1 MGCTTSAPIDE
12 EAYVRKQAANSK
24 HSSNKNQGNERAE
37 DAIKAH
43 PPVVSSGP
51 EDRPKERGKP
61 GEGVTVVSHASSGG
75 GRLHATST
83 RKQLGDGEAK
93 QRRVA
98 YGSDVIKDELRKG
111 TGGPQGA
118 GPEQVGD
125 SSEDDDEEMA
135 AAGRRDSIT
144 RQGSMIAEPKTEK
157 TLSRIAAALET
168 SFVFKG
174 IEQSVLQQ
182 VISRMFKV
190 TFGAGETVLEQDSLP
205 TDDDCLYMLDT
216 GEVDIV
222 IAGSGEAANTNQEE
236 RKVEGGKIKIHMKAG
251 WVFGDTALLFQS
263 PRSASIVASTAIELW
278 AMDRRTFHK
287 FVMRHAPGARALKF
301 VRRLPLF
308 KGLGDNNLVS
318 VASRMREKVYQNGEP
333 LIKYGERGDKLYLI
347 RYGKV
352 RILRPDD
359 SAPGGRVEVA
369 KLGRGNLV
377 GERTVVTGKLR
388 SADCVAEGRVQVVVI
403 NKKDFM
409 DLDNPLLAWMLD
421 SDAVTT
427 VLRFSK
433 AFQGLPQDRIEE
445 AFDRFAREEFHQG
458 HQIVKEGEPISKM
471 YIVKMG
477 ELACTRGGQP
487 VSAIQEAGGFSY
499 FGERAVLAN
508 EPSPV
513 TITVQSE
520 SCLLLGASRRALAQ
534 LMGQG
539 PAVMGISADDAALA
553 SSALKATAVL
563 QDLNDT
569 EIKSLV
575 GSFELREYSEG
586 MVIAWAGEVDD
597 CMYVIKSGQCLL
609 TTAVTPAQR
618 QALQDQT
625 LQGSAMV
632 PRVQSLGGEKLEAGA
647 RHGEQAL
654 LTAQARATTM
664 LASKDGTQVMA
675 LPKEVAEAVLGTA
688 LQPLLQQRMAGR
700 NSSKKGPA
708 KPQIEYHDLEMHRI
722 VGTGQFGMVRVVRH
736 IPTNQAYAL
745 KVMHKAPILESKQ
758 IEHVLNERRIL
769 EEASSHPFCVGLV
782 RAYQDK
788 PCLYLLQEWVGG
800 GELFHHLDL
809 AGAFDEATAM
819 FFAANVLLALEH
831 LHSRGLVYRD
841 LKPENLLLDA
851 QGYCKVADF
860 GFAKKIGADKTYTI
874 CGTPDYQ
881 APEVIMR
888 RGTTK
893 AADYWALGV
902 LIFEMLVGDPPFKSL
917 SGDPWDTFRRTLSGR
932 FYVPNFISESA
943 SSLIC
948 QLLQVSPERRLGSGP
963 TGATEIKQHKWF
975 SRLDW
980 QALVNKTLPAPIN
993 PKLKNPLDTSNFD
1006 DFDAPEPPPMPMGKV
1021 DKNAHMWDLWDWID
1035 EPAKQ

>member
-12 EAYVRKQAANSK
+12 EAYVRKQTANSK
-24 HSSNKNQGNERAE
+24 QSPGKHQSHDRAD

-43 PPVVSSGP
+43 PPVTASSP
-51 EDRPKERGKP
+51 DDKSKERGKA
-61 GEGVTVVSHASSGG
+61 GEGLTVVSHASSAG
-75 GRLHATST
+75 GRLHATPT
-83 RKQLGDGEAK
+83 RKQLGDGETK

-125 SSEDDDEEMA
+125 SSEDEDEEA
-135 AAGRRDSIT
+135 APAGRRESIT
-144 RQGSMIAEPKTEK
+144 RQGSMIAEPKSEK
-157 TLSRIAAALET
+157 TLARIAAALET

-190 TFGAGETVLEQDSLP
+190 TFNSGETVLEQDSLP

-236 RKVEGGKIKIHMKAG
+236 RKVEGGKIKIHMKSG

-318 VASRMREKVYQNGEP
+318 VASRMREKVYQNGEA

-471 YIVKMG
+471 YIIKMG
-477 ELACTRGGQP
+477 ELQCTRNGQP
-487 VSAIQEAGGFSY
+487 VTAIQEAGGFSY
-499 FGERAVLAN
+499 FGEQAVLAN

-520 SCLLLGASRRALAQ
+520 SCLLLGASRRALVQ

-575 GSFELREYSEG
+575 GSFELREYNEG

-597 CMYVIKSGQCLL
+597 CMYVVKSGQCLL
-609 TTAVTPAQR
+609 TTAAQR
-618 QALQDQT
+618 QVPHDQT
-625 LQGSAMV
+625 LQGSVKVA
-632 PRVQSLGGEKLEAGA
+632 RVQTLPGDKLEAGS

-654 LTAQARATTM
+654 LVAQARTTT
-664 LASKDGTQVMA
+664 LVASRDGTQVMA

-700 NSSKKGPA
+700 NNAKKGQVA
-708 KPQIEYHDLEMHRI
+708 KPQIEYQDLEMHRI

-819 FFAANVLLALEH
+819 FYAANVLLALEH

-980 QALVNKTLPAPIN
+980 QAMVNKTLPAPIN

-1006 DFDAPEPPPMPMGKV
+1006 SFDAPEPPAVPAGKV

-1035 EPAKQ
+1035 EQSK